1 MHTVGNGFKVLA
13 KTPSSKLR
21 NCMQPM
27 LKRRKPPF
35 AEGLDSIGF
44 YFTITA
50 RTRANTRKRTQN
62 TANRG
67 KQMQVMM
74 TTKEVA
80 QLLRMSPRRVQE
92 LAAAGIIRARRP
104 EGRLGW
110 LFLKS
115 DVAKYLGFK
124 PEEI

>member
-1 MHTVGNGFKVLA
+1 
-13 KTPSSKLR
+13 
-21 NCMQPM
+21 
-27 LKRRKPPF
+27 
-35 AEGLDSIGF
+35 
-44 YFTITA
+44 
-50 RTRANTRKRTQN
+50 
-62 TANRG
+62 
-67 KQMQVMM
+67 MQVMM

-104 EGRLGW
+104 EWRLGW